1 MKALWQIPAILVITA
16 FIALGYNHIRTKAIP
31 LFHPW
36 SENISKNA
44 FSESISTISINEAA
58 ELFSINDAVF
68 IDARPESIYNQGH
81 IRGALCLPW
90 NQAEEKYF
98 ELIEN
103 IPPGKSIITYC
114 DGATCDLCGKLAVFL
129 YDLDFKQVKAL
140 VNGWTL
146 WNQNKLPVDLPKTSQ

>member
-16 FIALGYNHIRTKAIP
+16 FIALGYNQIRAKTIP

-44 FSESISTISINEAA
+44 FSEFISTISINEAA
-58 ELFSINDAVF
+58 ALFNSNNAVF
-68 IDARPESIYNQGH
+68 LDARPESSYNQGH
-81 IRGALCLPW
+81 IRGALSMPW
-90 NQAEEKYF
+90 NQTEENCF
-98 ELIEN
+98 DVIIN
-103 IPPGKSIITYC
+103 IPPEKSIITYC

-129 YDLDFKQVKAL
+129 RDLGFEQVQAL